1 MEAGLVQVQEKDAE
15 INRQQGQLQTL
26 TVSIASWRKDLLS
39 V

>member
-26 TVSIASWRKDLLS
+26 TVSSQLEKRS
-39 V
+39 T